1 MDKKQSVITNF
12 IWRLM
17 ERGGTYVMNFIVSV
31 ILARLLEPSLYGS
44 IALVTAIT
52 AILQVFVDSGM
63 ANSLIQKKDAD
74 DLDYSSVFYFN
85 LVFCLLLYDF
95 LLQRL
100 SVLYA
105 QRLRPK
111 LTFLKRL

>member
-12 IWRLM
+12 IWRLL

-31 ILARLLEPSLYGS
+31 VLARLLEPSLYGS

-63 ANSLIQKKDAD
+63 ANSLFSI
-74 DLDYSSVFYFN
+74 LTSSSVF
-85 LVFCLLLYDF
+85 FCIWVSSSQL
-95 LLQRL
+95 
-100 SVLYA
+100 
-105 QRLRPK
+105 P
-111 LTFLKRL
+111 